1 MRRHAS
7 LAAIVVTCLSG
18 CEAVAPAFT
27 AEHRAAIV
35 DSVHTMLADFRA
47 AVGTLDGDSVA
58 TFYVADST
66 LRWIEDGTVRYT
78 ARAQIAQAFHDF
90 RGAITGSRLLYDGTV
105 VTPLAPGVAVM
116 SSGFAQ
122 QFARA
127 DGTSGGF
134 AGAVSAVVVHRGD
147 RWLFQSG
154 HTSSAPPPPTEG
166 AAPRS

>member
-1 MRRHAS
+1 MRRLAT
-7 LAAIVVTCLSG
+7 LAAILVPFLTG
-18 CEAVAPAFT
+18 CGTPAPAFT

-35 DSVHTMLADFRA
+35 DSVNAMLADFRA

-78 ARAQIAQAFHDF
+78 ARGQIAQAFQGF
-90 RGAITGSRLLYDGTV
+90 RGSITGSRLLYDGTV

-154 HTSSAPPPPTEG
+154 HTSSAPPAATG
-166 AAPRS
+166 DAAPRS